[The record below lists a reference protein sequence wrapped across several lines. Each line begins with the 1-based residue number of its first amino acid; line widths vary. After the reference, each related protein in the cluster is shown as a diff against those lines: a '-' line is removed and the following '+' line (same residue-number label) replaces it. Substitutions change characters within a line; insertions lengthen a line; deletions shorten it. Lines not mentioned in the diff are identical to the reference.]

1 MSKVVFENKIF
12 FENLFTTKDQVVSIE
27 KEATKQATYNKQ
39 KSLQENR
46 ITSSNAQKFLF
57 KKKVLNH
64 CLKMNSAKKKKIQ
77 SLSKIP

>member
-57 KKKVLNH
+57 KKIVLNH

-77 SLSKIP
+77 SLSKMP